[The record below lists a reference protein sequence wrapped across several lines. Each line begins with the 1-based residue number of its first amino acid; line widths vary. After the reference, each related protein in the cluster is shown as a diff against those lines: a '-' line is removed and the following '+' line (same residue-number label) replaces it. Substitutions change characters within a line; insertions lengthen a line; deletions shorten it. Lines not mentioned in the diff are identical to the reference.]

1 MYFDSLQ
8 ALLHM
13 EGHGIYVWMAYLVT
27 VAVITAVLIVPLRRR
42 RQFLVQ
48 LAAEASRAQT
58 APGAS
63 GDL

>member
-42 RQFLVQ
+42 RQFMVQ
-48 LAAEASRAQT
+48 LAAEASRAQA
-58 APGAS
+58 APSAS
-63 GDL
+63 EER

>member
-27 VAVITAVLIVPLRRR
+27 VAVITVVLIVPLRSR
-42 RQFLVQ
+42 RQFLLQ
-48 LAAEASRAQT
+48 LAAEARRAQA

-63 GDL
+63 EER